1 MVSFLFLL
9 FFSSSS
15 SNSSSRK
22 EEGSAPSN
30 SFIPSFPRA
39 PSTSDSVRVKCR
51 EMLSAAL
58 RTGGELC
65 IQYFQFLLFLPSVLA
80 LPVYCTLSYVRLC
93 VHTHRPVH
101 PRCNKLSN
109 LGNVGLYWTTFLL
122 LVIWDILWLL
132 FIWYLAYSK
141 TSLQEVISSVI
152 PHLTLLM
159 ETAVFHLI
167 SEWEHHHKRD
177 CLSYSRGPVSL

>member
-1 MVSFLFLL
+1 MDVAKDPYFAQKRSYLKKGEETLILVFILP

-58 RTGGELC
+58 RTGGELYGTVFSSLT
-65 IQYFQFLLFLPSVLA
+65 ISFSISVF
-80 LPVYCTLSYVRLC
+80 P
-93 VHTHRPVH
+93 
-101 PRCNKLSN
+101 
-109 LGNVGLYWTTFLL
+109 
-122 LVIWDILWLL
+122 
-132 FIWYLAYSK
+132 
-141 TSLQEVISSVI
+141 
-152 PHLTLLM
+152 TLLYLLPCRV
-159 ETAVFHLI
+159 E
-167 SEWEHHHKRD
+167 
-177 CLSYSRGPVSL
+177 

>member
-1 MVSFLFLL
+1 MFCPETKLHEEQQKTLVFFLP

-65 IQYFQFLLFLPSVLA
+65 RLYF
-80 LPVYCTLSYVRLC
+80 
-93 VHTHRPVH
+93 
-101 PRCNKLSN
+101 K
-109 LGNVGLYWTTFLL
+109 
-122 LVIWDILWLL
+122 D
-132 FIWYLAYSK
+132 
-141 TSLQEVISSVI
+141 
-152 PHLTLLM
+152 
-159 ETAVFHLI
+159 
-167 SEWEHHHKRD
+167 
-177 CLSYSRGPVSL
+177 